1 MDEYLEHFDD
11 DGHLLNICE
20 IPDDKDIQLLL
31 MSYIELHIDINNDS
45 IGHICRLVLLPYYY
59 FGSILRYSFLY
70 SDSICSYRNRGSL
83 EENKDH
89 RCLTLTLI
97 QILFPGLGLGL
108 GLDLVLVPAQVLL
121 LMILAGRP

>member
-1 MDEYLEHFDD
+1 MDEYLEHLDN

-89 RCLTLTLI
+89 RCLTRTLI
-97 QILFPGLGLGL
+97 LILYLILFLGLGL
-108 GLDLVLVPAQVLL
+108 GLDLVPAQVLL